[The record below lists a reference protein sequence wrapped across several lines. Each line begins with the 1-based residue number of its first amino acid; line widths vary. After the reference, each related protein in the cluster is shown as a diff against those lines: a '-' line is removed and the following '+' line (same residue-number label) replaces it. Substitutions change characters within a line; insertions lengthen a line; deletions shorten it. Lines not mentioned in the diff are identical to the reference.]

1 MKGAEKMRFGVKTA
15 SMEKNRKHVSDGMK
29 QPCSSIKISSPRAW
43 RVTSL
48 PGQESCSL

>member
-29 QPCSSIKISSPRAW
+29 QPCCAIKISSPRAW

-48 PGQESCSL
+48 SRLESYSL

>member
-15 SMEKNRKHVSDGMK
+15 SMEKNRKHVSDGT
-29 QPCSSIKISSPRAW
+29 IKISSPRAW

-48 PGQESCSL
+48 SGQESCSL